1 MSIDMMRYILLL
13 AALWCCSIS
22 GKAQTDSVQ
31 VKKPLYSVRKG
42 FTAEQEQKEVASLA
56 EYQKRHLY
64 LSGEALQ
71 KSTSYLAG
79 SIMCS
84 VTGGLLVGAANRVKS
99 DGGQTGMYVAGGLM
113 AGVAL
118 GCLAATIHFHGK
130 AGRELRLSAGEVVFK
145 F

>member
-1 MSIDMMRYILLL
+1 MMRYILLL

-31 VKKPLYSVRKG
+31 VKKPVYSVRKG
-42 FTAEQEQKEVASLA
+42 FTAEQEQAEAASLA
-56 EYQKRHLY
+56 EFQKRHLY

-71 KSTSYLAG
+71 KSSTFLIG
-79 SIMCS
+79 SVVS
-84 VTGGLLVGAANRVKS
+84 SFTGGMMLGFANRIKS
-99 DGGQTGMYVAGGLM
+99 DGGKTGVYIGGGLM
-113 AGVAL
+113 LATSL
-118 GCLAATIHFHGK
+118 GCLSATIYFHDK

>member
-1 MSIDMMRYILLL
+1 MMRYILLF

-31 VKKPLYSVRKG
+31 VKIPLYSVRKG
-42 FTAEQEQKEVASLA
+42 ITAEQEKAESASLA
-56 EYQKRHLY
+56 EFRQRHLY
-64 LSGEALQ
+64 LAGESMQ

-84 VTGGLLVGAANRVKS
+84 VTGGLLVGVANRVKS
-99 DGGQTGMYVAGGLM
+99 DGGQTGMYIAGGLM

-118 GCLAATIHFHGK
+118 GCLTATIHFHNK

>member
-1 MSIDMMRYILLL
+1 MKCIILL

-42 FTAEQEQKEVASLA
+42 FTAEQEKAETASLA
-56 EYQKRHLY
+56 EFQQRHLY
-64 LSGEALQ
+64 LAGEALQ
-71 KSTSYLAG
+71 KSTSDLAG
-79 SIMCS
+79 SVICS
-84 VTGGLLVGAANRVKS
+84 VVSGIMVNSANRVKS
-99 DGGQTGMYVAGGLM
+99 DGGQTGIYVAGGLM

-130 AGRELRLSAGEVVFK
+130 AGRELRLLAG
-145 F
+145 